1 MPGRGHDS
9 LNSPVEMRLRS
20 PIALAT
26 AAVALLVLL
35 AVAHWVYSGYKTRE
49 VQTTAAALVADATS
63 RAGDALLTQVSGAA
77 ELERLEG
84 HFKAVTAATQHLA
97 RLEGWRDPPLIDA
110 AQQYLDEVH
119 ALLRRQVAVLSSRH
133 AVLADVE
140 LLAAHLRA
148 ARGRS
153 SEWIREAV
161 TLKQQLER
169 DFFDFR
175 LAAGGLQKSLQAL
188 PDARRELAPLLA
200 ATLLIEE
207 RRLAE
212 ARARLDEASAHLAR
226 EVEAARKL
234 PLPR

>member
-9 LNSPVEMRLRS
+9 LNLPLEMRLRS
-20 PIALAT
+20 PIALVT

-49 VQTTAAALVADATS
+49 VQTIAAALVADATS
-63 RAGDALLTQVSGAA
+63 RASDTLLPQASGAA

-84 HFKAVTAATQHLA
+84 NFKALMAATLRLA
-97 RLEGWRDPPLIDA
+97 GLEGWRDPPLTDA

-119 ALLRRQVAVLSSRH
+119 ALLRRQIAVLSSRQ

-140 LLAAHLRA
+140 LLAEHLRA

-153 SEWIREAV
+153 SGWIREAV

-188 PDARRELAPLLA
+188 LDARRELAPLLA
-200 ATLLIEE
+200 ATPLIEE

-212 ARARLDEASAHLAR
+212 ARARLDETSAHLAR

-234 PLPR
+234 PVPR